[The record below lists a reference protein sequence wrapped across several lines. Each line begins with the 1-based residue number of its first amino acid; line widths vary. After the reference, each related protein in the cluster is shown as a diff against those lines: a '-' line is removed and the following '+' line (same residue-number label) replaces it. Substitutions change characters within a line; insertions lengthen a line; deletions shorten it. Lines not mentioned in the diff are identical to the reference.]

1 MRRIFGSNFRAR
13 RTPPCGAIG
22 RREPLPRRPEG
33 VVPPAI
39 NRKDRLVDAKIRDGD
54 VLFVSQ

>member
-1 MRRIFGSNFRAR
+1 M
-13 RTPPCGAIG
+13 
-22 RREPLPRRPEG
+22 PRRPEG

-54 VLFVSQ
+54 VLCLVQRREELDEEDDAVRAIPSLPCLA

>member
-1 MRRIFGSNFRAR
+1 V
-13 RTPPCGAIG
+13 
-22 RREPLPRRPEG
+22 PRRPEG

-54 VLFVSQ
+54 VLCLVQRHEELDEEP